1 MSRVCFF
8 KGMMRKLPTV
18 LLAAGLLL
26 VVYLSGQPRP
36 PPHLGDRP
44 ILPRPGFLK
53 ALFKAQLGLVTDYF
67 WILTINRVGSAR
79 SVSDYRDVYYYA
91 DLTTDLDPRFAKVY
105 TFAGITIP
113 IHMGREQYA
122 NVKESSTILRKG
134 MANTPEDK
142 RIHFQLAYNLMF
154 FERRYQEAAVII
166 EELAREPGA
175 PEWYSGLATR
185 LYAQAGEFE
194 TSLGLAQTLRDS
206 AEDEETRTYY
216 ERRVNEILQERLLQQ
231 LDEALQH
238 HKARTGQLP
247 GSLEAL
253 VSAGDLSE
261 LPGDPLGGKLFLGDD
276 GRAYSTATRFR
287 LGIIYNEKTSDGE
300 RLVPKPMDAKNH
312 ESPQP

>member
-1 MSRVCFF
+1 
-8 KGMMRKLPTV
+8 MRKLTA
-18 LLAAGLLL
+18 LLLVAGLLSVAL
-26 VVYLSGQPRP
+26 LSGRP
-36 PPHLGDRP
+36 PPPLRLDDRP
-44 ILPRPGFLK
+44 LLPRAGLLK
-53 ALFKAQLGLVTDYF
+53 ALFKAQLGLVADYF
-67 WILTINRVGSAR
+67 WVMTINRVGAAST
-79 SVSDYRDVYYYA
+79 VSEYRDIYYYA

-113 IHMGREQYA
+113 IHLGREQYA
-122 NVKESSTILRKG
+122 NVEESSRILRKG
-134 MANTPEDK
+134 IANTPEDK

-154 FERRYQEAAVII
+154 FERRYREAAAIV

-194 TSLGLAQTLRDS
+194 TSLSLAQMLRDS

-216 ERRVNEILQERLLQQ
+216 ERRVNEILQEQLLQQ
-231 LDEALQH
+231 LDEALQR

-253 VSAGDLSE
+253 VSSGDLSE

-276 GRAYSTATRFR
+276 GRAYSTAARFR
-287 LGIIYNEKTSDGE
+287 LELIHNEKTSDGK